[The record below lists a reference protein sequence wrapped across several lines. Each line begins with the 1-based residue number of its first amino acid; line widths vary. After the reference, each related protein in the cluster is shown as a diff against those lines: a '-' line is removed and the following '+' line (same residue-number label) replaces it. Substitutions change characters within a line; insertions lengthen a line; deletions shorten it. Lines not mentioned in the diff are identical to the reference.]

1 MSERRAFPNCDEVA
15 IAALLH
21 DIGKFQQR
29 AFGRSEA
36 MPTEVFN
43 RASIVLP
50 VYQGR
55 SSHWHALW
63 TDAFFSEV
71 VDKNPFPK
79 SLDRRWVRDLAV
91 FHHRPKGNNEGGI
104 ENGAVTHLVTEADRI
119 ASGMERKAKDVE
131 GDAEPSG
138 LGRENYRRTQLDS
151 MFSQIE
157 LFELLSGKP
166 KPEKL
171 RQKLAELK
179 PDMLV
184 PETGGSIDPL
194 MPHEFARL
202 WPEFVKSY
210 IAMAESAGNDV
221 PSFLDGLLSLS
232 ERFTWSIPSSTMDQP
247 DISLY
252 DHSRVV
258 AAVAACLFK
267 HHEHAGSLNDAGK
280 IADKNALKFQFVL
293 GDLSGI
299 QTALFRLAS
308 EGVSGLAKVLRGRS
322 LRFSLIADSFAR
334 MTLDTLGL
342 PACCILQNA
351 GGRFLILAP
360 VTEVERQASDLDAL
374 RGDVDQWMRAQY
386 SGELAF
392 NIAQTPAFSG
402 RDLQDQAN
410 FKNLLV
416 KVGVAAEEAKLR
428 PLAGAR
434 APLGE
439 DSDKGLGICATCGVR
454 PGAHEVEHGKV
465 LCMACDA
472 ETAIG
477 QAFVKARAIVLDK
490 RGIYNRI
497 DCIGDINIALPN
509 EPFPERPGRGF
520 RFSGV
525 AAHANYPVAT
535 RFAGAYV
542 PRHTAKTLANV
553 AMMRAR
559 ENSDDLEVAREGDL
573 LTFAEMAAH
582 SIKDGKG
589 RAMLAM
595 LKADVD
601 RLGQIFARGFG
612 ERRSLARTAALSR
625 MMDAFFTGYLPHLL
639 EKQYPFIYTVY
650 AGGDDVLLLGPWH
663 DILLLAQN
671 LREDFAKFTGH
682 SEYVT
687 LSCGIALFAPKTPV
701 SIAAHEAEKRL
712 SRAKSDGRDRVHLMT
727 NVEES
732 PALTWADYGRV
743 LDWSERLHNCL
754 NDSASGVT
762 TALLYK
768 LLWFDDRRR
777 KAEAGLAEAHDWIG
791 KLGYYMHRSLGE
803 KKHEKLRQQLLC
815 LMGLRPDL
823 KPFDAITAPA
833 ARIALS
839 IAIYRNR

>member
-1 MSERRAFPNCDEVA
+1 MSERRAFPTIDEVA

-29 AFGRSEA
+29 AFGRSEV
-36 MPTEVFN
+36 MPQEIFN

-63 TDAFFSEV
+63 SDAFFSNV

-91 FHHRPKGNNEGGI
+91 FHHRPPGNYEGGI
-104 ENGAVTHLVTEADRI
+104 ENGAVTHLITEADRV
-119 ASGMERKAKDVE
+119 ASGMERKEKDVE
-131 GDAEPSG
+131 GDAEPGG
-138 LGRENYRRTQLDS
+138 LGRDKYRKTQLDS

-157 LFELLSGKP
+157 LFKDKP
-166 KPEKL
+166 KPTQL

-179 PDMLV
+179 SDTLV
-184 PETGGSIDPL
+184 PEEGDSIDPL
-194 MPHEFARL
+194 MPHAFARL

-210 IAMAESAGNDV
+210 MAMAKSAGDDV
-221 PSFLDGLLSLS
+221 PSFIDGLLSLS
-232 ERFTWSIPSSTMDQP
+232 ERFTWAIPSSTMDQP

-252 DHSRVV
+252 DHSRAV
-258 AAVAACLFK
+258 AAVAVCLFR
-267 HHEHAGSLNDAGK
+267 HHEHAGSLNDAPK
-280 IADKNALKFQFVL
+280 IADKDALKFQFVL

-322 LRFSLIADSFAR
+322 LRFSLIADAFAR
-334 MTLDTLGL
+334 MALDTLGL
-342 PACCILQNA
+342 PACCVLQNA

-360 VTEVERQASDLDAL
+360 VTEADRQTADLDAL

-392 NIAQTPAFSG
+392 NIARTPAFSG

-410 FKNLLV
+410 FKKLLA

-439 DSDKGLGICATCGVR
+439 QSDKALGICATCGVR
-454 PGAHEVEHGKV
+454 QGVHEDEDGKV
-465 LCMACDA
+465 RCVACDA
-472 ETAIG
+472 ETKIG
-477 QAFVKARAIVLDK
+477 KAYVKAQAIVLDR
-490 RGIYNRI
+490 RGIYNRV
-497 DCIGDINIALPN
+497 DCIGDINIGLPN
-509 EPFPERPGRGF
+509 EPFPERPSRGF
-520 RFSGV
+520 RFFGV
-525 AAHANYPVAT
+525 ADHANYPAAT

-542 PRHTAKTLANV
+542 PRHTAKTLANLE
-553 AMMRAR
+553 MKQAR
-559 ENSDDLEVAREGDL
+559 KNSGDLEAAKEGDL
-573 LTFAEMAAH
+573 LTFAELAAH
-582 SIKDGKG
+582 SVKDGKG
-589 RAMLAM
+589 RAMLAV

-601 RLGQIFARGFG
+601 RLGQIFTRGFS
-612 ERRSLARTAALSR
+612 ERCSLARTAALSR
-625 MMDAFFTGYLPHLL
+625 MMDAFFTGYLAHLL
-639 EKQYPFIYTVY
+639 EKQYPFIYTVF

-663 DILLLAQN
+663 DILLLAQT
-671 LREDFAKFTGH
+671 LREEFANFTGH
-682 SEYVT
+682 SQHVT

-701 SIAAHEAEKRL
+701 SIAAHEAEERL
-712 SRAKSDGRDRVHLMT
+712 SRAKRDGRDRIHLIT
-727 NVEES
+727 DAEDS
-732 PALTWADYGRV
+732 SALTWVNYLNA
-743 LDWSERLHNCL
+743 LDMSESLHKWL

-768 LLWFDDRRR
+768 LLWFDDRRLQ
-777 KAEAGLAEAHDWIG
+777 AEAGLAAAHDWVG
-791 KLGYYMHRSLGE
+791 KLGYYLHRSLGG
-803 KKHEKLRQQLLC
+803 KKHEAVRLQMLT
-815 LMGLRPDL
+815 LMGLSPDL
-823 KPFDAITAPA
+823 KRFDAITAPS
-833 ARIALS
+833 ARTALS